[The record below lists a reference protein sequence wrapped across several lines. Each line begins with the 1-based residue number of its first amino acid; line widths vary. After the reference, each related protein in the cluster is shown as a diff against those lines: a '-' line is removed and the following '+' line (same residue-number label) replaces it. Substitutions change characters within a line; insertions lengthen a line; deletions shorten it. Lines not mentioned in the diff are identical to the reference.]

1 MGAERREHPDWAN
14 REREGDLNWISEN
27 LDVFQIA
34 ARLSYEGSGRGAIV
48 IDVTSQAEP
57 DTGHAFAYFS
67 EEQVREYDD
76 PDIARIVQ
84 GYDPEHEFVLVLLK
98 SDDRTST
105 YRIRPVRGN

>member
-1 MGAERREHPDWAN
+1 LLWEQNAGNIPIGQTGSGKAT
-14 REREGDLNWISEN
+14 ST
-27 LDVFQIA
+27 QIA